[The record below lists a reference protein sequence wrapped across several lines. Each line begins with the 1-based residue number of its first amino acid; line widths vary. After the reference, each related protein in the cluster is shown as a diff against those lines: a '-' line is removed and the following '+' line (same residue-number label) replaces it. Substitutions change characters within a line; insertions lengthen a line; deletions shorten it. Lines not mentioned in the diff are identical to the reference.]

1 MKIKLRILLNLAML
15 LLIVSIMLN
24 ACQKKVV
31 APNVVVKSKIDNLA
45 NVISISQ
52 DSLNDIDI
60 QYDKAKYR
68 QIDSEVVTT
77 GEVLANANLTTKV
90 TSTVAGRVTQ
100 VLTHI
105 GDHVKEGQTLLTLIS
120 QDIEQAES
128 DLLQAQQ
135 QVLADLKSNL
145 IQIDSD
151 MSSGKAQIKYSEST
165 YKRMESLVNEKIAS
179 RADYEAAKTQFDK
192 DQINLDTLKTK
203 RSATISLSSEKLRLQ
218 TEPIMQK
225 LKLLG
230 LSEEQI
236 RILLKTRKINSL
248 VKIISPTTGIVIQR
262 DVNLGELIDPTKIL
276 FTIGNFKTVW
286 LKADVYEKDISLIKE
301 GQPIELELGSFPGQ
315 KFFGK
320 LNYVA
325 DSVNQETRT
334 LQVRAEVENLNDQL
348 KPKMY
353 ARMKICVG
361 EHNELTVPKTAIQE
375 ADGNKVVYIP
385 ISANQFKEQKVIVG
399 NENGDYVQI
408 LTGLKPGEKVVTKG
422 SFELRSETLKES

>member
-301 GQPIELELGSFPGQ
+301 GQPIELELDSFPGQ

>member
-230 LSEEQI
+230 LNEEQI

-301 GQPIELELGSFPGQ
+301 GQPIELELDSFPGQ